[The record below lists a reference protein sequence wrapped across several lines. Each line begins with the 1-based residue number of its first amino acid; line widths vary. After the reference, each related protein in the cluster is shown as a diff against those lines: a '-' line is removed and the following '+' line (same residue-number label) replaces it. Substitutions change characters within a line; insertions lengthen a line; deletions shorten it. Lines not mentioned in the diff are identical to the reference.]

1 MGSYADSIILEL
13 KQIAEALI
21 ELREGLQI
29 SGRGRMM
36 GYPEMNRH
44 ERITFRMA
52 DHPEVN
58 DYYSFQTLLHR
69 FQTLDTMN
77 STVPALVYPTA
88 VAMSLSEL
96 PLRSI
101 VWAMPRRQL
110 VR

>member
-58 DYYSFQTLLHR
+58 DYIVSRPYYIGSRLLTEGSGLLR
-69 FQTLDTMN
+69 ASQ
-77 STVPALVYPTA
+77 
-88 VAMSLSEL
+88 SEGD
-96 PLRSI
+96 I
-101 VWAMPRRQL
+101 PRR
-110 VR
+110 